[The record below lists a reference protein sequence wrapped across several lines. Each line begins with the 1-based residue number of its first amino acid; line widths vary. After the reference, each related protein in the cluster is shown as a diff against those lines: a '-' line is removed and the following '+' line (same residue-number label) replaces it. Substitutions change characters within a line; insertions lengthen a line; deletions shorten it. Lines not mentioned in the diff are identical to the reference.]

1 MWAQLIS
8 MRLKPGYEDDLP
20 RLIEQFWAT
29 EQPDSG
35 QVRSMAMRD
44 QNDPNRFFMM
54 VVFETEEKA
63 RAREADPRRQK
74 GLQAAR
80 AIMAEILTVL
90 RSSLTSPSWARC
102 RRSDTEPA
110 IRPRVQAARWVVSDE
125 GRWPSF
131 DGRGSP

>member
-20 RLIEQFWAT
+20 RLIEQFCAT

-80 AIMAEILTVL
+80 AIMA
-90 RSSLTSPSWARC
+90 
-102 RRSDTEPA
+102 
-110 IRPRVQAARWVVSDE
+110 
-125 GRWPSF
+125 
-131 DGRGSP
+131 DGRGTDRNP